1 MRNRN
6 FSPLAPP
13 QSLRG
18 MALVIS
24 LILLMVMTV
33 LGVTAVNS
41 SIMQGLMSAS
51 YRQQTVTLAGAEN
64 LLLAGELDV
73 EQLVVNGVA
82 GRAWYI
88 NLDTDP
94 DAEFPAALVDQAW
107 PDNDFVI
114 EYMGPFLVPGESVAE
129 GGGLEDSV
137 MHIFRVSAR
146 DERTEDERGG
156 LRIVQSLYVTLTGP
170 DA

>member
-1 MRNRN
+1 MRYRTNVFPASAR
-6 FSPLAPP
+6 S
-13 QSLRG
+13 SRG

-33 LGVTAVNS
+33 IGVTAVNS
-41 SIMQGLMSAS
+41 SIMQGLMSTS

-73 EQLVVNGVA
+73 EQLVATGVA
-82 GRAWYI
+82 GRAWYV
-88 NLDTDP
+88 NLDDDP
-94 DAEFPAALVDQAW
+94 TAQFPAALVDQAW
-107 PDNDFVI
+107 PDSNFVI

-146 DERTEDERGG
+146 EERPADERGG
-156 LRIVQSLYVTLTGP
+156 LRIVQSLYVTLAAP

>member
-1 MRNRN
+1 MRYRTTAIPTTAR
-6 FSPLAPP
+6 S
-13 QSLRG
+13 SRG

-64 LLLAGELDV
+64 LLLDGELDV
-73 EQLVVNGVA
+73 EQLVVNGVG
-82 GRAWYI
+82 GRAWYV
-88 NLDTDP
+88 NLDADP

-107 PDNDFVI
+107 PESNFVI